1 MEKLD
6 NEAQWIVLMG
16 FMVAVAFFF
25 LALVINQSTL
35 VGQTTAEGVL
45 EFPKEEIRDFTSEV
59 STLIDSG
66 DVYNADGTVNENI
79 RNDIIALEEAR
90 NNAIVDYSVE
100 KTELSGETYNKTV
113 FHFNNGVTEY
123 DETAYY

>member
-45 EFPKEEIRDFTSEV
+45 EFPKEEIRDFTAEV
-59 STLIDSG
+59 ATLVDSG
-66 DVYNADGTVNENI
+66 DVYAADGTMDEEI
-79 RNDIIALEEAR
+79 RNDIVRLEEVR

-100 KTELSGETYNKTV
+100 KTELSGKTYNKTV
-113 FHFNNGVTEY
+113 FHFNNGVTVY
-123 DETAYY
+123 DATVYY